1 MTKRILARDLHRDW
15 MKRPG
20 YAKAYAA
27 LEPEFVLA
35 DELIAARAAAG
46 LTQAALAKR
55 MKTTQTAVA
64 RLESGKK
71 MPSTR
76 TLQRYAS
83 ATGHTLTIKLAPVVK
98 SKRGVGAGKRA

>member
-1 MTKRILARDLHRDW
+1 MTKRILARDLHREW

-20 YAKAYAA
+20 YAKAHAELA
-27 LEPEFVLA
+27 PEFALA
-35 DELIAARAAAG
+35 EELIAARAAAG

-55 MKTTQTAVA
+55 MKTTQTVVA

-76 TLQRYAS
+76 TLERFAS
-83 ATGHTLTIKLAPVVK
+83 ATGHTLTIKFSPTGK
-98 SKRGVGAGKRA
+98 GKRAAGTGKRA

>member
-1 MTKRILARDLHRDW
+1 MTKRILARDLHREW

-20 YAKAYAA
+20 YAKAHTELAA
-27 LEPEFVLA
+27 EFMLA

-55 MKTTQTAVA
+55 MNTTQTVVA

-76 TLQRYAS
+76 TLERFAN
-83 ATGHTLTIKLAPVVK
+83 ATGHKLVITLTPTEK
-98 SKRGVGAGKRA
+98 GKRAAVTRKSA

>member
-1 MTKRILARDLHRDW
+1 MTKPILARDLHREW

-20 YAKAYAA
+20 YAKAHAELAA
-27 LEPEFVLA
+27 EFALA
-35 DELIAARAAAG
+35 GELIAARAKAG

-55 MKTTQTAVA
+55 MKTTQTVVA

-76 TLQRYAS
+76 TLERFAT
-83 ATGHTLTIKLAPVVK
+83 ATGHTLTIKLAPIAK
-98 SKRGVGAGKRA
+98 GKRQSVAAKRA